1 MACALRRNTGK
12 SSAAHEESLMQETS
26 FAMERAIA
34 RCRVFL
40 SVVSILALYI
50 DPTTPTLTR
59 WLPMNGGAFTVDP
72 HWGAVLSVHLIYS
85 VVLLYWVERGTIPS
99 ARLATFASW
108 LDVLFAAAIALVTE
122 GTTSPFYAFF
132 AFAAL
137 AAGLRSGM
145 LAAVVVTAVSVGL
158 YTIIILVSLP
168 THQTLDI
175 LMRGA
180 YIAIT
185 GNLVGYLGEE
195 RLKQEAR
202 LRRLEALTQ
211 REQIARS
218 LHDGYAQALAGVNLR
233 LESVRELWRRGQHD
247 DAMAELRELQQGVN
261 REHDDLRGYIR
272 SLVALEAAPLADAV
286 GGDATRVSVQAD
298 FEGAAGYV
306 EHVLFIMLE
315 GTRNI
320 RRHAQAQ
327 GATIR
332 VSRLDD
338 GVALALDDDGIGFPA
353 GAAPPWSM
361 VSRVAECGGRLSVRG
376 PGRPGAHLFIELPP
390 G

>member
-1 MACALRRNTGK
+1 
-12 SSAAHEESLMQETS
+12 MQDAS
-26 FAMERAIA
+26 FAMERAVA

-40 SVVSILALYI
+40 SVISIVALYI
-50 DPTTPTLTR
+50 DPTVPTLTR
-59 WLPMNGGAFTVDP
+59 WLPLSGGAFTVDP
-72 HWGAVLSVHLIYS
+72 HWGAVLTMHLIYS
-85 VVLLYWVERGTIPS
+85 LALLYWVQHGTIPTH
-99 ARLATFASW
+99 RLATFATCG
-108 LDVLFAAAIALVTE
+108 DVLFAAAIALVTE

-132 AFAAL
+132 AFAVL

-145 LAAVVVTAVSVGL
+145 RAALVVTGFSVGL
-158 YTIIILVSLP
+158 YTTIILVSMP

-185 GNLVGYLGEE
+185 GNLVGYLGQE

-202 LRRLEALTQ
+202 IRRLEAITQ

-233 LESVRELWRRGQHD
+233 LETCRELWRRGQHE
-247 DAMAELRELQQGVN
+247 DAIAELTDLQVGVN
-261 REHDDLRGYIR
+261 REQDQLRGYIR
-272 SLVALEAAPLADAV
+272 SLVELQAPPLADSLA
-286 GGDATRVSVQAD
+286 GEDTRVSVQAE
-298 FEGAAGYV
+298 FHGAAAYV

-320 RRHAQAQ
+320 RRHAQARA
-327 GATIR
+327 ATIR
-332 VSRLDD
+332 VGPLDG
-338 GVALALDDDGIGFPA
+338 GVVLSMDDDGIGFPD

-361 VSRVAECGGRLSVRG
+361 VSRVAECGGRLSVRD
-376 PGRPGAHLFIELPP
+376 PDRPGAHLLIHLPE